1 MKKWTKGAV
10 LALLLSSG
18 SVETAGLE
26 FDVVLGVGTGAGGAG
41 VQGRVLLFLSKNN
54 TTVGPCPTLYV
65 HAHLFHFACSHPK
78 TPCTRHTR
86 TQHCTQ
92 HYIQRLLLQSRCT
105 IAPHPLT
112 LRDCR
117 SLIFKPHDACYISIR
132 LRPRR
137 QDPIA
142 QCGDDQ
148 STSQVFGIDVESMKP
163 GDVATITAD
172 TLGYPL
178 QLVRLLKECAVDLI
192 ITAPISILLVQ

>member
-1 MKKWTKGAV
+1 MSMRTSFSLPVHIPK
-10 LALLLSSG
+10 L
-18 SVETAGLE
+18 
-26 FDVVLGVGTGAGGAG
+26 
-41 VQGRVLLFLSKNN
+41 
-54 TTVGPCPTLYV
+54 
-65 HAHLFHFACSHPK
+65 HAHAIIRTHLC
-78 TPCTRHTR
+78 
-86 TQHCTQ
+86 TQHC
-92 HYIQRLLLQSRCT
+92 IQRLLLQSRCT
-105 IAPHPLT
+105 IAQPPHH

-178 QLVRLLKECAVDLI
+178 QLVRLLKECAVDVI

>member
-41 VQGRVLLFLSKNN
+41 VQGRVLLFLSQNN

-65 HAHLFHFACSHPK
+65 HAHLFLFACSHPK
-78 TPCTRHTR
+78 TPCTRHYTHPSLHP
-86 TQHCTQ
+86 TFNASC
-92 HYIQRLLLQSRCT
+92 YNPA
-105 IAPHPLT
+105 APLHNPPPHH

-148 STSQVFGIDVESMKP
+148 STSQVFGVDVESMKP

-178 QLVRLLKECAVDLI
+178 QLVRLLKECAVDV

>member
-1 MKKWTKGAV
+1 MSNTLCPCAP
-10 LALLLSSG
+10 LSLCLFTSQN
-18 SVETAGLE
+18 SMHTPLYAPTSAPNTA
-26 FDVVLGVGTGAGGAG
+26 FNASCYNPA
-41 VQGRVLLFLSKNN
+41 
-54 TTVGPCPTLYV
+54 
-65 HAHLFHFACSHPK
+65 
-78 TPCTRHTR
+78 
-86 TQHCTQ
+86 
-92 HYIQRLLLQSRCT
+92 
-105 IAPHPLT
+105 APLHNPPHH

-178 QLVRLLKECAVDLI
+178 QLVRLLKECAVDVI